1 VGEAPG
7 SDVFVGLDLGTSA
20 LKAAAVSVD
29 GSVIASAR
37 AAYPTHRTGPGR
49 AEQDPADWLSAL
61 REVLRDLI
69 VGTPEGSWRGLG
81 LSGMIPTLVTL
92 DDRGEPNGP
101 AITWE
106 DARAEAEGE
115 ELRDSVGGE
124 LYARTGQWVDGRYL
138 LPMFRWIER
147 NDPDRAAST
156 TAILGAKDFLF
167 AWLTGE
173 RATDPSTA
181 TGFGCYDLREGRWID
196 ELVPVAS
203 MPDVRA
209 SSFEATV
216 LDDRADDLR
225 IPRGMSVTLGAADS
239 VSAAL
244 GIGSTEPGACAYV
257 WGTSTVVLGVSPE
270 LRLDPAHRF
279 LVTPLANG
287 AAFGVEMDLLSTGAA
302 LAWLAAFL
310 GLDGPAAVLQLA
322 ERSTRGANGVT
333 FLPYL
338 AFGEQGALWDPDLR
352 GALDGL
358 TVAHAREDVARALV
372 EAIAVES
379 RRAVDVLAAS
389 DVAATEIR
397 AAGAIA
403 SERFFLQQLADATQR
418 AVVPIEHA
426 SAAAAGAAAIASG
439 RNTAINVGDRI
450 EPDATS
456 SSFWEARRAR
466 IDDLRERLKA
476 RPR

>member
-1 VGEAPG
+1 GVVGPA
-7 SDVFVGLDLGTSA
+7 LGTSA

-181 TGFGCYDLREGRWID
+181 
-196 ELVPVAS
+196 
-203 MPDVRA
+203 
-209 SSFEATV
+209 
-216 LDDRADDLR
+216 
-225 IPRGMSVTLGAADS
+225 
-239 VSAAL
+239 
-244 GIGSTEPGACAYV
+244 
-257 WGTSTVVLGVSPE
+257 
-270 LRLDPAHRF
+270 
-279 LVTPLANG
+279 
-287 AAFGVEMDLLSTGAA
+287 
-302 LAWLAAFL
+302 
-310 GLDGPAAVLQLA
+310 
-322 ERSTRGANGVT
+322 
-333 FLPYL
+333 
-338 AFGEQGALWDPDLR
+338 
-352 GALDGL
+352 
-358 TVAHAREDVARALV
+358 
-372 EAIAVES
+372 
-379 RRAVDVLAAS
+379 
-389 DVAATEIR
+389 
-397 AAGAIA
+397 
-403 SERFFLQQLADATQR
+403 
-418 AVVPIEHA
+418 
-426 SAAAAGAAAIASG
+426 
-439 RNTAINVGDRI
+439 
-450 EPDATS
+450 
-456 SSFWEARRAR
+456 
-466 IDDLRERLKA
+466 
-476 RPR
+476 

>member
-1 VGEAPG
+1 M
-7 SDVFVGLDLGTSA
+7 
-20 LKAAAVSVD
+20 
-29 GSVIASAR
+29 
-37 AAYPTHRTGPGR
+37 
-49 AEQDPADWLSAL
+49 SAL

-203 MPDVRA
+203 MPDERKA
-209 SSFEATV
+209 PT
-216 LDDRADDLR
+216 
-225 IPRGMSVTLGAADS
+225 
-239 VSAAL
+239 
-244 GIGSTEPGACAYV
+244 
-257 WGTSTVVLGVSPE
+257 GTSE
-270 LRLDPAHRF
+270 
-279 LVTPLANG
+279 
-287 AAFGVEMDLLSTGAA
+287 
-302 LAWLAAFL
+302 
-310 GLDGPAAVLQLA
+310 
-322 ERSTRGANGVT
+322 TR
-333 FLPYL
+333 
-338 AFGEQGALWDPDLR
+338 
-352 GALDGL
+352 
-358 TVAHAREDVARALV
+358 
-372 EAIAVES
+372 
-379 RRAVDVLAAS
+379 
-389 DVAATEIR
+389 
-397 AAGAIA
+397 
-403 SERFFLQQLADATQR
+403 
-418 AVVPIEHA
+418 
-426 SAAAAGAAAIASG
+426 
-439 RNTAINVGDRI
+439 
-450 EPDATS
+450 
-456 SSFWEARRAR
+456 
-466 IDDLRERLKA
+466 
-476 RPR
+476 